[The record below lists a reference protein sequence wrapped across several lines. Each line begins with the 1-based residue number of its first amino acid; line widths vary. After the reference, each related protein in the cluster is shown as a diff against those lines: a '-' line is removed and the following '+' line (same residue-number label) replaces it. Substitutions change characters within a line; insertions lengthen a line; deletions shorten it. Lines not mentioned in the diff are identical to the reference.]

1 MDPRDMQTHTSEKPG
16 VAGTRPQ
23 HTAQVESTAQF
34 SEKCAVVGVT
44 TVVGGAILMAAWK
57 GLTKWLG

>member
-1 MDPRDMQTHTSEKPG
+1 MERDFQTHTSEKPG
-16 VAGTRPQ
+16 VAGTQ
-23 HTAQVESTAQF
+23 QVHTAVVSSTAQF